1 MIDILNFV
9 SNGTVAIILSIIS
22 ILASTFIAVSNF
34 RTTKKQVMIQSYT
47 AERLHDL
54 HEIKK
59 WANILLS
66 EACLVTHVVN
76 TNVDCVKRIERIN
89 GACNEFRFLL
99 KPVYEIDKEVI
110 GYAIN
115 LQDSL
120 IEFYKDKDR
129 NNNFEKYVKAI
140 NQAGIEFRRGAFLYA
155 HSSWTCIKRQIHK
168 GEFSEYK
175 NFKKAYIEKRAQL
188 ASTMVCSD
196 FCMKL

>member
-99 KPVYEIDKEVI
+99 KPVYEID
-110 GYAIN
+110 
-115 LQDSL
+115 
-120 IEFYKDKDR
+120 
-129 NNNFEKYVKAI
+129 FEKYVKAI